1 MAQPFKEWKVL
12 PHSKLWE
19 VDENILT
26 VVGQLHMP
34 FTELPRRM
42 TVVRLSDGRLVI
54 FSAIALDEDEMAS
67 IEEYGT
73 PTFLVVPSSR
83 HRMDAAIWMKRYPDM
98 RVAAPAGAQDKVEET
113 VGVDTTAPDFGD
125 ANVQFETVRGT
136 HDNEAALRVRST
148 QGTTLVVSD
157 MVGNIHDES
166 GFGGWVLRV
175 TGFAGDEPQ
184 VPHVVK
190 IGADTEA
197 LRSQLLEWAA
207 IDPLHCILV
216 AHGDPITDDPPG
228 VLRKLADSLS

>member
-73 PTFLVVPSSR
+73 PTFLIVPSSR

-113 VGVDTTAPDFGD
+113 MPIRLTQVDWFFLILGAS
-125 ANVQFETVRGT
+125 
-136 HDNEAALRVRST
+136 AAYC
-148 QGTTLVVSD
+148 
-157 MVGNIHDES
+157 IH
-166 GFGGWVLRV
+166 
-175 TGFAGDEPQ
+175 
-184 VPHVVK
+184 
-190 IGADTEA
+190 
-197 LRSQLLEWAA
+197 
-207 IDPLHCILV
+207 
-216 AHGDPITDDPPG
+216 PG
-228 VLRKLADSLS
+228 R